1 MQPQACVRAGRDRPE
16 DGWIMIRTVVREPAA
31 VPVTV
36 ELAFENQRAHHV
48 TLEPG
53 IHSASPEPLCQT
65 VGPVRMFLKYDGPL
79 AAPTGAVF
87 RGADSKTVL
96 TTSVTALVV
105 KFDSNGCPR
114 AKSRVIGE
122 PSSGEAQP
130 TWENRCVR
138 MLALRYRDISVG
150 DVVLYSRNGRKSQRG
165 LPELITRVTKSDWYH
180 CGCIGRSGRRFVTYE
195 ATPNKHIIPNVGSQ
209 HYLTERYV
217 GVWCMDL
224 LQVMICDLDELRF
237 LRVPTLTNPQSRR
250 LDSILSEFVGTPYDN
265 LGLAVA
271 GFKYSDTQKQQRRAT
286 CTIPNRVFCSQMVIL
301 ALQCATADDPNWES
315 FAALDPQYIS
325 PGEISELWG
334 GHTIKTLSPQRKVV
348 TIRHPAR

>member
-1 MQPQACVRAGRDRPE
+1 
-16 DGWIMIRTVVREPAA
+16 MIRTVVREPAA

-87 RGADSKTVL
+87 RGADSKMVS

-150 DVVLYSRNGRKSQRG
+150 DVVLYSRNGKRASAAFLSSSRALRNQIGTTADALAGQGDGSFYIRSDIQQTSYSKRWKSA
-165 LPELITRVTKSDWYH
+165 LPDRAL
-180 CGCIGRSGRRFVTYE
+180 RRCLVHG
-195 ATPNKHIIPNVGSQ
+195 PPPGH
-209 HYLTERYV
+209 
-217 GVWCMDL
+217 D
-224 LQVMICDLDELRF
+224 LRF
-237 LRVPTLTNPQSRR
+237 
-250 LDSILSEFVGTPYDN
+250 G
-265 LGLAVA
+265 
-271 GFKYSDTQKQQRRAT
+271 
-286 CTIPNRVFCSQMVIL
+286 
-301 ALQCATADDPNWES
+301 
-315 FAALDPQYIS
+315 
-325 PGEISELWG
+325 
-334 GHTIKTLSPQRKVV
+334 
-348 TIRHPAR
+348 